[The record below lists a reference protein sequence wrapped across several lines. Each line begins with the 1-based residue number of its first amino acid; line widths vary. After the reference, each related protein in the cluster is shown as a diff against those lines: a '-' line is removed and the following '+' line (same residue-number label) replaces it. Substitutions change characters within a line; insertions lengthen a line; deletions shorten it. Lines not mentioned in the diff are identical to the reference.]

1 MKMLV
6 CQVTLPS
13 CEDTVMKSLSIVD
26 LNFFEIE
33 SPNVD
38 NVVGGIRILPFD
50 LIDDSSLDISRPS
63 GLSLSSSSD
72 SPSSNLSSATAVA
85 YAPEG
90 KTSTF
95 TSTS

>member
-1 MKMLV
+1 
-6 CQVTLPS
+6 
-13 CEDTVMKSLSIVD
+13 MKSLSIVD

-33 SPNVD
+33 SSNLD

-50 LIDDSSLDISRPS
+50 LIDDSSFDVSRPS

-72 SPSSNLSSATAVA
+72 SPSSNSSSATAVA